1 LRERVQFAYMEFGSE
16 NNVVDS
22 GALKI
27 LGEVVEVTARVGERR
42 VTEFGRDHSAALDA
56 DFEAVHAGY
65 DGAERFIGTVKA
77 LKEAGML
84 AVIKTSRAQEEMEG
98 AKRAN

>member
-16 NNVVDS
+16 NKVVDS
-22 GALKI
+22 RALKI

-42 VTEFGRDHSAALDA
+42 FTEFGRDQSAALDT
-56 DFEAVHAGY
+56 DFEAVHTSY
-65 DGAERFIGTVKA
+65 DGAEGFIGTVKA

-84 AVIKTSRAQEEMEG
+84 AIIKASRAKEEMEG